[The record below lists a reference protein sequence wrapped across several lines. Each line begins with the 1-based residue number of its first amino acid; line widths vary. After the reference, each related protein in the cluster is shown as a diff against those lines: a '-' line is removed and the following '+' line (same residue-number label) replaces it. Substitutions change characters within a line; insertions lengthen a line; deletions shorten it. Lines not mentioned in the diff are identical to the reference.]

1 MRNTKMNKE
10 LLTIL
15 VPKTASL
22 EKSSHAHDSIT
33 PEDVNTILS
42 YSNLNKQEYN
52 FLLMKFINE
61 TSSENMF
68 YRSILSYYRN
78 RYKEIDYDFLN
89 KMVNLSIIE
98 CCNPVCP
105 ICHGTGVLKTMNSI
119 SVCPHCTEGIFNF
132 TEDVR
137 MTLLQVDKKQYAICK
152 KRYERMVEHIRNI
165 ETSALSKIGDVDVY
179 FEKLNF

>member
-1 MRNTKMNKE
+1 MNKE

-22 EKSSHAHDSIT
+22 EKGSHGNDSIT
-33 PEDVNTILS
+33 PDDVNTILS
-42 YSNLNKQEYN
+42 YSDLSKQEYN

-61 TSSENMF
+61 TSSENLF
-68 YRSILSYYRN
+68 YRSILSYYRQK
-78 RYKEIDYDFLN
+78 YKEIDYAFLN

-105 ICHGTGVLKTMNSI
+105 ICHGTGVLKTINIMNA
-119 SVCPHCTEGIFNF
+119 CPHCIDGVFYF
-132 TEDVR
+132 TEEVR
-137 MTLLQVDKKQYAICK
+137 KTLLRIDQKEYLVYK

-179 FEKLNF
+179 FEKINF